1 MTNIDVSIER
11 DPFRKREIQQ
21 NLTSLLPEWFGDADS
36 NLLYAKQAEILT
48 GYVARLEGDVR
59 GMLLLKAHS
68 PISIEIYWLGVEPN
82 CHRAGLGRALVDSA
96 CEAAKAEGVK
106 FVFVSTLHPSDSYE
120 PYRRTRQF
128 YEAMGFRY
136 VLEEQR
142 PRERNSLGYYMK
154 QLI

>member
-11 DPFRKREIQQ
+11 DPLRKREIQQ
-21 NLTSLLPEWFGDADS
+21 NLTSRLTEWFGDADS
-36 NLLYAKQAEILT
+36 NRHYAKQAEILT
-48 GYVARLEGDVR
+48 GYVARLDGAVR
-59 GMLLLKAHS
+59 GMLLLKTHS

-82 CHRAGLGRALVDSA
+82 CHRAGLGRALV
-96 CEAAKAEGVK
+96 EAACKAAQAEGVK

-120 PYRRTRQF
+120 PYQRTRQF
-128 YEAMGFRY
+128 YETMGFRY

-142 PRERNSLGYYMK
+142 PRERNSLAYYMK